1 MAIFAN
7 NIHRNIPAGLS
18 ASAWIVSDAVVLL
31 VLLLI
36 LAAILFRAKWLQWT
50 AGLVLLIVEAVF
62 IGSYQTPG

>member
-1 MAIFAN
+1 
-7 NIHRNIPAGLS
+7 LS